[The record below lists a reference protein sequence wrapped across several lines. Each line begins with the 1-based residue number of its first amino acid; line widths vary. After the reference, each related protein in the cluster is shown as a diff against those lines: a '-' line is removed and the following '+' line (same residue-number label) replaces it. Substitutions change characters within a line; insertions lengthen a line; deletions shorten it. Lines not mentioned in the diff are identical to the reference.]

1 MRLDKFLTACGVCSR
16 KDAARLAARGA
27 ITVNGVPVKR
37 TDTSLSPETDTVC
50 LNGTPIVYEEFVY
63 VMLNKPEGYVSA
75 TEDGAFP
82 VVTSLLSEQL
92 QRRGLFPAG
101 RLDKDTVGFMLLTD
115 DGALAHLL
123 LSPKR
128 HVEKAYAFTL
138 SLPLKEG
145 AEERFLAGIP
155 LKDGVTQSARLT
167 LAKDRLSGEIVL
179 TEGRYHQIK
188 RMMQYEG
195 SEVVFLER
203 LSFGGLSLDPAL
215 SRGEWRRLTQEEIE
229 ALRQAA
235 LCSRQSNNVTQ

>member
-1 MRLDKFLTACGVCSR
+1 MRLDKFLTTLGVCSR
-16 KDAARLAARGA
+16 KDAARLASRGA
-27 ITVNGVPVKR
+27 ITVNGAVVKR
-37 TDTSLSPETDTVC
+37 ADISLSPEKDEVC
-50 LNGTPIVYEEFVY
+50 LNGVPLIYEEFVY
-63 VMLNKPEGYVSA
+63 VMLNKPEGYISA

-82 VVTSLLSEQL
+82 VVTSLLSESL

-115 DGALAHLL
+115 DGALAHAL

-128 HVEKAYAFTL
+128 HVEKEYAFTL

-145 AEERFLAGIP
+145 AEDRFLAGIP
-155 LKDGVTQSARLT
+155 LKEGITKSARLT
-167 LAKDRLSGEIVL
+167 LSADRLSGKIVL

-203 LSFGGLSLDPAL
+203 LSFGGLTLDPTL
-215 SRGEWRRLTQEEIE
+215 KRGEWRALTKEEIE
-229 ALRQAA
+229 ALREAPSKQ
-235 LCSRQSNNVTQ
+235 

>member
-1 MRLDKFLTACGVCSR
+1 MRLDKFLSSSGICSR
-16 KDAARLAARGA
+16 KDAARLASRGA
-27 ITVNGVPVKR
+27 ITVNGAVVKR
-37 TDTSLSPETDTVC
+37 VDVSLSPEVDVVC
-50 LNGTPIVYEEFVY
+50 LHGERIVYEEFVY

-82 VVTSLLSEQL
+82 VVTSLLSETL

-115 DGALAHLL
+115 DGALAHAL
-123 LSPKR
+123 LSPKH

-145 AEERFLAGIP
+145 AEERFLSGIP
-155 LKDGVTQSARLT
+155 LKEGLTKSARLS
-167 LAKDRLSGEIVL
+167 LSEDRLSGEIVL

-203 LSFGGLSLDPAL
+203 LSFGGLTLDPSLA
-215 SRGEWRRLTQEEIE
+215 RGEWRPLTKEEIE
-229 ALRQAA
+229 TLRQAPSKA
-235 LCSRQSNNVTQ
+235 NTQ